1 MVVRVVALG
10 LPGTC
15 VTVVVCLTCIV
26 PPHSGHSWLAGMIL
40 VLRTNTLA
48 SVRRLDNPVIGS
60 YR

>member
-15 VTVVVCLTCIV
+15 VTMVLGLTCIV
-26 PPHSGHSWLAGMIL
+26 PPHSGHSLLAGMTF
-40 VLRTNTLA
+40 VLCTQTLA
-48 SVRRLDNPVIGS
+48 PACRLDKPVIGS